1 MNHSGKNN
9 IKRIAAAAAAAA
21 ITASL
26 AGCGENAKYCA
37 VSGTEQIPA
46 GVYIYYL
53 VSAYSDAQSRM
64 TETDTDVFA
73 TTVEDKP
80 AAAWMSDTAREDLIE
95 YAAIENKFSEYGLSL
110 TKDQTDDAKS
120 MVESMWTYYGDYYEN
135 YGISEDSFRKTY
147 QNMLKS
153 GMIFENIYGEGGER
167 AVSDDELRTYLRE
180 NYAKTNYIKFDL
192 VDFEGTALDD
202 AAKAER
208 RAEAESYLE
217 RAKNGEDM
225 NTLSAE
231 YTDHVSKLREEYN
244 ASKQAAEDATTGE
257 ANVSP
262 SPASANDAE
271 NADQAN
277 VWADTADETDETAQ
291 ETDELQDIGTSADM
305 LSNVGAVGAADNVR
319 YIKKD
324 SAIPDSEVNARIFAM
339 NIGDFE
345 LIEGESAYYVVT
357 RLDIFETDDYYNSQ
371 KDNILHELR
380 DEEYE
385 NLKKEWSASVQ
396 LTLNN
401 EAMARYTPQELK
413 SREDKFSAQ

>member
-9 IKRIAAAAAAAA
+9 IKRIAAAA

-37 VSGTEQIPA
+37 VNGTEQIPA

-208 RAEAESYLE
+208 RAEAEGYLE

-244 ASKQAAEDATTGE
+244 ASKQAAEDASEGE
-257 ANVSP
+257 ANVVP

-277 VWADTADETDETAQ
+277 VWADTADESADET
-291 ETDELQDIGTSADM
+291 
-305 LSNVGAVGAADNVR
+305 V
-319 YIKKD
+319 
-324 SAIPDSEVNARIFAM
+324 
-339 NIGDFE
+339 
-345 LIEGESAYYVVT
+345 
-357 RLDIFETDDYYNSQ
+357 
-371 KDNILHELR
+371 
-380 DEEYE
+380 
-385 NLKKEWSASVQ
+385 
-396 LTLNN
+396 
-401 EAMARYTPQELK
+401 
-413 SREDKFSAQ
+413 

>member
-1 MNHSGKNN
+1 MNHSGNKN
-9 IKRIAAAAAAAA
+9 IKRLAAAAAAAA
-21 ITASL
+21 MTVSL

-80 AAAWMSDTAREDLIE
+80 AATWMSDTAREDLIE

-110 TKDQTDDAKS
+110 SKGQTDDAKS
-120 MVESMWTYYGDYYEN
+120 MVESMWTYYGEYYEN

-153 GMIFENIYGEGGER
+153 GMIFDNIYGEGGER
-167 AVSDDELRTYLRE
+167 AVSDDELRTYLRD

-231 YTDHVSKLREEYN
+231 YTDHVTKLREEYN
-244 ASKQAAEDATTGE
+244 ASKQAEEDAAAGE
-257 ANVSP
+257 ANVTP

-277 VWADTADETDETAQ
+277 VWADTADESADETA
-291 ETDELQDIGTSADM
+291 EEADAVQDIDISTDM
-305 LSNVGAVGAADNVR
+305 LQSVGAADNVR

-324 SAIPDSEVNARIFAM
+324 SGIPDAAVNARIFAM
-339 NIGDFE
+339 NAGDFE
-345 LIEGESAYYVVT
+345 LIEGEGAYYVVS

-371 KDNILHELR
+371 KSNILHELR

-385 NLKKEWSASVQ
+385 SLKKEWAASAQ

-413 SREDKFSAQ
+413 SREDKYSAQ

>member
-1 MNHSGKNN
+1 MNHSGKKN
-9 IKRIAAAAAAAA
+9 IKRLAAAAAAAA

-80 AAAWMSDTAREDLIE
+80 AATWMSDTAREDLTE
-95 YAAIENKFSEYGLSL
+95 YAAIENKFNEYGLSL
-110 TKDQTDDAKS
+110 TKEQTENAKS

-153 GMIFENIYGEGGER
+153 GMIFDNIYGEGGER
-167 AVSDDELRTYLRE
+167 AVSDEELRTYLRE
-180 NYAKTNYIKFDL
+180 NFAKTNYIKFDL

-202 AAKAER
+202 TAKAER

-231 YTDHVSKLREEYN
+231 YTDHVAKLREEYN
-244 ASKQAAEDATTGE
+244 ASKQAEEDASAGE

-277 VWADTADETDETAQ
+277 VWADTADESADETEE
-291 ETDELQDIGTSADM
+291 ETEEVQDIGISADM
-305 LSNVGAVGAADNVR
+305 LQSVGAADNVR

-324 SAIPDSEVNARIFAM
+324 SGIPDPAVNARIFAM
-339 NIGDFE
+339 NAGDIE
-345 LIEGESAYYVVT
+345 LIEGEGAYYVVSK
-357 RLDIFETDDYYNSQ
+357 LDIFETDDYYNSQ

-385 NLKKEWSASVQ
+385 NLKKEWSSSVQ
-396 LTLNN
+396 LSLNN

-413 SREDKFSAQ
+413 SREDKYSAQ

>member
-1 MNHSGKNN
+1 MNHSGKKN
-9 IKRIAAAAAAAA
+9 IKRLAAAAAAAA
-21 ITASL
+21 IAASL

-80 AAAWMSDTAREDLIE
+80 AATWMSDTAREDLTE
-95 YAAIENKFSEYGLSL
+95 YAAIENKFNEYGLSL
-110 TKDQTDDAKS
+110 TKEQTENAKS

-153 GMIFENIYGEGGER
+153 GMIFDNIYGEGGER
-167 AVSDDELRTYLRE
+167 AVSDEELRTYLRE
-180 NYAKTNYIKFDL
+180 NFAKTNYIKFDL
-192 VDFEGTALDD
+192 VDFEGTVLDD
-202 AAKAER
+202 TAKAER

-231 YTDHVSKLREEYN
+231 YTDHVAKLREEYN
-244 ASKQAAEDATTGE
+244 ASKQAEEDASAGE

-277 VWADTADETDETAQ
+277 VWADTADESADETEE
-291 ETDELQDIGTSADM
+291 ETEEVQDIGISADM
-305 LSNVGAVGAADNVR
+305 LQSVGAADNIR

-324 SAIPDSEVNARIFAM
+324 SGIPDPAVNARIFAM
-339 NIGDFE
+339 NAGDIE
-345 LIEGESAYYVVT
+345 LIEGEGAYYVVSK
-357 RLDIFETDDYYNSQ
+357 LDIFETDDYYNSQ
-371 KDNILHELR
+371 KNNILHELR

-385 NLKKEWSASVQ
+385 NLKKEWSSSVQ
-396 LTLNN
+396 LSLNN

-413 SREDKFSAQ
+413 SREDKYSAQ